1 MTPEEAIAVLEN
13 KRQKVIKR
21 AHKEEKDILRLH
33 EDLMAITQNKLL
45 QQHQVEQIL
54 SSSSSSASTPLP
66 SSPLMTP
73 HTEEQTSPDHSSENT
88 EVTADKLPVYSPS
101 SPSAPNLLNQLPLDA
116 SYMISNLE
124 KKEKAIRSEI
134 ESLLLKLSRIK
145 GEEEELLS
153 FFTLTIQQRYQ
164 LNDWMGGIQCLLW
177 PKSPEEE
184 DAGRPLLSGFP
195 NGLLNSVEYANK
207 LGLEKVHDVKV
218 IIDGF
223 RWMTWCYQC
232 LIVLRL
238 PPTSRQLKQLID
250 SAATCKLADEKI
262 VKILSGISLRAS

>member
-1 MTPEEAIAVLEN
+1 M
-13 KRQKVIKR
+13 K
-21 AHKEEKDILRLH
+21 LH

-54 SSSSSSASTPLP
+54 SSSSNTSLTPTS
-66 SSPLMTP
+66 SSPLKTP
-73 HTEEQTSPDHSSENT
+73 RTEEHDATSEGT
-88 EVTADKLPVYSPS
+88 EVTDNTQLSPS
-101 SPSAPNLLNQLPLDA
+101 IPPPNLLNQLPLDA

-124 KKEKAIRSEI
+124 KKEKAIRTEI

-164 LNDWMGGIQCLLW
+164 LNDWMGGIQSLLW

-184 DAGRPLLSGFP
+184 DAGRPLLNGFP
-195 NGLLNSVEYANK
+195 NGLLNSIDYANK
-207 LGLEKVHDVKV
+207 LGLDKVHDVRV

-232 LIVLRL
+232 LAVLRL

-250 SAATCKLADEKI
+250 SSGTCKLADEKI
-262 VKILSGISLRAS
+262 VKILSGILMRAS